1 MTYAKYYQIIY
12 RQKLIWL
19 FTCSIGYRY
28 KLKIAL
34 RMKKWHDQKPKLPYI
49 QTFGS
54 EAYMHISQEVG
65 CSKKLIL
72 ISYQE
77 TQSIDYLIR
86 V

>member
-1 MTYAKYYQIIY
+1 
-12 RQKLIWL
+12 
-19 FTCSIGYRY
+19 
-28 KLKIAL
+28 
-34 RMKKWHDQKPKLPYI
+34 MKKWHDQKPKLPHI